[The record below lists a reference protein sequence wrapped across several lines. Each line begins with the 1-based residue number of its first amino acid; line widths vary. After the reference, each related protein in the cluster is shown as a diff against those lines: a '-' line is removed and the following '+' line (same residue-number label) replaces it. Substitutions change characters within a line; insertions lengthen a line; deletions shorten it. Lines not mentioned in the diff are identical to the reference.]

1 MRGKPPRDGEEEE
14 EEVRNVLYA
23 GTSLKVGRITNIS
36 AGPAVSGG
44 LNAPL
49 GRVHARCV
57 WAGAQGASW
66 WVVVQ
71 TAAIIKE
78 PRNFTEL
85 RVASLCAAIDYTM
98 LLPESFTW
106 EGRCA
111 VDLHTTVCSSIR
123 STEESPFPSSTN
135 VESFAFL
142 LRWEKRTGVG
152 SLQRIK

>member
-1 MRGKPPRDGEEEE
+1 MRGKPPRDGEEDE

-85 RVASLCAAIDYTM
+85 RVAALCAAIDYTM

-111 VDLHTTVCSSIR
+111 VGLHTTV
-123 STEESPFPSSTN
+123 
-135 VESFAFL
+135 VDSFDG
-142 LRWEKRTGVG
+142 EKSV
-152 SLQRIK
+152 SFIDKQR